1 MKKKECVA
9 KYRSIIEDKISSY
22 VLIVLYSAWST
33 LYFIL
38 SRYGPEIKYDKNTF
52 TSECRSWRGAYI
64 KDFEEVLLEEGTQS
78 SGLVSG

>member
-33 LYFIL
+33 LLYFIL
-38 SRYGPEIKYDKNTF
+38 SRYGPEIKYDKNAF
-52 TSECRSWRGAYI
+52 TSEWGH
-64 KDFEEVLLEEGTQS
+64 EEELI
-78 SGLVSG
+78 